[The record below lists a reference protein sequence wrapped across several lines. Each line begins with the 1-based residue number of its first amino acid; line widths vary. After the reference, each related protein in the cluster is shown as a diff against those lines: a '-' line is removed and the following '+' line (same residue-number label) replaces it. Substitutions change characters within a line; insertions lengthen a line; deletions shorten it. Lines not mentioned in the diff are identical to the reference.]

1 VRGEL
6 LRFAVVGVAGFVV
19 DAGVLTLLVSLPWWN
34 VYVARCVSFGLAVLV
49 TWLINRRWTFASRSM
64 SRASAAGTEYA
75 RYLVVQVIGA
85 LANLG
90 VFVAVLAVQPALIR
104 YPVVPLAIGAV
115 AGLLVNY
122 FGARSWVFVHRVAR

>member
-1 VRGEL
+1 VRGEFV
-6 LRFAVVGVAGFVV
+6 RFAVVGVAGFVV
-19 DAGVLTLLVSLPWWN
+19 DAGVLTLLVSLAGWN
-34 VYVARCVSFGLAVLV
+34 VYAARCVSFGFAVLV
-49 TWLINRRWTFASRSM
+49 TWLINRRWTFANRSM
-64 SRASAAGTEYA
+64 PGASAAGAEYA

-90 VFVAVLAVQPALIR
+90 VFVAMLALQPALIR

-122 FGARSWVFVHRVAR
+122 FGARAWVFVHRVAR